1 MEGLKFVG
9 RCTVEVAH
17 EDGRVDVYKH
27 HNMVVDAGFEFI
39 MSRIMNNTVTA
50 PMQYLAIGTGTGAS
64 GASMTSLT
72 GEKYRKQ
79 GRWTHEVG
87 TKKFKIT
94 ADWAKGAVIGNISE
108 VGVFNASSGGTMLD
122 RVLYTVPV
130 VGSPEVTITVSIEFE
145 VL

>member
-1 MEGLKFVG
+1 MEGLKFIG
-9 RCTVEVAH
+9 RSTIEVKH
-17 EDGRVDVYKH
+17 EDGRIDVYKH
-27 HNMVVDAGFEFI
+27 HNMVVDSGFEFI

-64 GASMTSLT
+64 GPSMTALT
-72 GEKYRKQ
+72 SEKYRKQ
-79 GRWTHEVG
+79 GQWTHTTG

-94 ADWAKGAVIGNISE
+94 AAWAKGAVIGNISE

-130 VGSPEVTITVSIEFE
+130 VGSSEVAITVSIEFE